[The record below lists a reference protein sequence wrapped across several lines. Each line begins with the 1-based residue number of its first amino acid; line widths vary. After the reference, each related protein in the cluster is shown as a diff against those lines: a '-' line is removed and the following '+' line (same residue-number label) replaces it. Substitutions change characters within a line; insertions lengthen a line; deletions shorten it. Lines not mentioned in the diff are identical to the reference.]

1 VRENIVVG
9 VSADISIYERQMNR
23 LAAETDRGIGGAAR
37 RVEAL
42 STNMVRAQEDM
53 YSKVRALTSD
63 SYAYQ
68 EARLDDWSSH
78 SARVTSD
85 LERLNASGAEK
96 YLALEQEKAQASR
109 DFLSGLRQGHLEL
122 QEFLVSWAEGGR
134 RVFQTFVSQSATF
147 FEDGLFALLKGRF
160 EDIGDAWQNL
170 VDSMLRSFLGL
181 IGELAA
187 QNLAG
192 ALMGSFSGG
201 LGSGLLGSLGAG
213 SLSSFMGGLAESGI
227 SLVSGAVEAVGGF
240 FGSLFDQAP
249 EFTSRPAVVFQGGR
263 DLPKSDY
270 KFPVEAVNQTAAGPQ
285 QVQVHI
291 HGDTLSD
298 PQTLNRVAV
307 KVGEALARQRRLLL
321 Y

>member
-1 VRENIVVG
+1 MRENIVVG
-9 VSADISIYERQMNR
+9 VSADISVYERQMNR
-23 LAAETDRGIGGAAR
+23 LAVETSQTIGGAAR
-37 RVEAL
+37 RVESL
-42 STNMVRAQEDM
+42 STSVVRAQEDM
-53 YSKVRALTSD
+53 YSKVRSLTSD

-68 EARLDDWSSH
+68 ETRLDDWFSQ
-78 SARVTSD
+78 SAQVAGD
-85 LERLNASGAEK
+85 LERLNASGAGK

-109 DFLSGLRQGHLEL
+109 DFLSGLRQGHLEH
-122 QEFLVSWAEGGR
+122 QEFLVTWAEGGR
-134 RVFQTFVSQSATF
+134 RVFQTFVSQSAAF

-181 IGELAA
+181 IGEMAA

-192 ALMGSFSGG
+192 ALMGPLSGG
-201 LGSGLLGSLGAG
+201 LGSGLLSSLGG
-213 SLSSFMGGLAESGI
+213 GGLSSTIGGIAESGI

-240 FGSLFDQAP
+240 LGGLFDQP
-249 EFTSRPAVVFQGGR
+249 PGSGSRPAVVFQGGR
-263 DLPKSDY
+263 DLPRPGY
-270 KFPVEAVNQTAAGPQ
+270 NFPAGAVDQKAAGPQ

-298 PQTLNRVAV
+298 PQTLNRVAA